1 MRNPRI
7 LLAAAVAAVAALV
20 MVLVVVLGGGDSDDG
35 GARAGAANSTA
46 TAPPA
51 DAPALELLPVPAEK
65 ARVELK
71 LERAEGAGYE
81 ELLVSLPD
89 ERMNTPETN
98 ANAPTAQLTCV
109 DRGGKQTVRAEHPWP
124 LVVEEGFPPHI
135 HQPALPKVLNTVRRC
150 RREGRGID
158 FSGSVKNRLPRLPQ

>member
-1 MRNPRI
+1 MRNPRVM
-7 LLAAAVAAVAALV
+7 LAAAVAAVAALV
-20 MVLVVVLGGGDSDDG
+20 VILVVVLGGGDSDDG
-35 GARAGAANSTA
+35 GTPAGAANSTA

-51 DAPALELLPVPAEK
+51 DAPALKLLPVPAEK

-71 LERAEGAGYE
+71 LERAEGPGYE

-109 DRGGKQTVRAEHPWP
+109 DRSGKQTVRAEHPWP

-135 HQPALPKVLNTVRRC
+135 HQPALPKVLNSVRRC
-150 RREGRGID
+150 RLEGRGID